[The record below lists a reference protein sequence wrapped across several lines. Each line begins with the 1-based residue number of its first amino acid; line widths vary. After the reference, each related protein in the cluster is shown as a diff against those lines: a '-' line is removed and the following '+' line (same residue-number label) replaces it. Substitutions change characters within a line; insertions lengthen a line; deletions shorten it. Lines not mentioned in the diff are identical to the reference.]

1 MIPAETNGGHAVETQ
16 QTSVLEASACML
28 LLAKMHCLDLGQH
41 RFGVPCC
48 SIFFIWQGRA
58 ERGWSSSRGVST
70 AGTGSH
76 NEVHHIME
84 ARMAI
89 GALGQWRRLNLRC
102 QQKSNIL
109 DANESHIVKVDIL
122 GEDRV

>member
-1 MIPAETNGGHAVETQ
+1 
-16 QTSVLEASACML
+16 
-28 LLAKMHCLDLGQH
+28 
-41 RFGVPCC
+41 
-48 SIFFIWQGRA
+48 
-58 ERGWSSSRGVST
+58 
-70 AGTGSH
+70 
-76 NEVHHIME
+76 ME